1 MDGHEAVRH
10 QRLRV
15 TVTWPGTDTP
25 TDDVRP
31 AQDDAVGADPVAEAF
46 RLWMRSCARAGWV
59 AAVDVEVV
67 AVVAACG
74 RVTAEPMRALWSV
87 PAYRAAAMDGI
98 AVHAADTNTA
108 TPQRPARLL
117 PAEFDLIDT
126 GDLMPDGRDAVIMRE
141 HIRLMNDGSAE
152 IDTSVA
158 PGRHVRPVGEDIHAG
173 QLVLP
178 AGHRIRPVDTA
189 ALAAAGHHAIP
200 IRRQPVVAILP
211 TGDEVRPFG
220 AVLAPGEVLDTNS
233 LMLAGMTEDAGGEA
247 MRLPIVPDRP
257 DQIAAA
263 VAQAAHRADVV
274 LVIAGSSAGRGDHT
288 ATVVRRLGGIAVH
301 GVAMRPGHPVLL
313 GVLSGDRPVP
323 VVGVPGYPASAER
336 AFECFVRPLF
346 RRMVAATGS
355 AGQDGVPARLGCA
368 VSSAQHLDEYVRVRL
383 ARIVDPRTG
392 RDGLVVSP
400 LQRGAGA
407 LNAIVQTEAVLRIPV
422 GATGFAAG
430 AEVRPVPVAG
440 AAFGTQTTIISGLR
454 SPATDALLELRHREI
469 PRGSV
474 QWTESGVRDASEA
487 MAIGLCHAAALV
499 LDQGTEGSA
508 ADPIAALVAR
518 VGAVTVLEIAQTGST
533 SEVLVAPAPTFDL
546 PPIVALRTVL
556 RSTAFR
562 RRLLGCDGYSGRSA
576 GRETWH
582 GPDARRTE

>member
-1 MDGHEAVRH
+1 
-10 QRLRV
+10 V
-15 TVTWPGTDTP
+15 TVTWPRTDTP
-25 TDDVRP
+25 TDDVPP
-31 AQDDAVGADPVAEAF
+31 AQDDAVSADPVAEAF
-46 RLWMRSCARAGWV
+46 RLWMRSCARAGCV

-67 AVVAACG
+67 GVVAAGG
-74 RVTAEPMRALWSV
+74 RVTAEPVRALWSV

-98 AVHAADTNTA
+98 AVHAAETNTA

-126 GDLMPDGRDAVIMRE
+126 GDLMPDGCDAVIMRE
-141 HIRLMNDGSAE
+141 HVRLINDGSAE
-152 IDTSVA
+152 IDASVA
-158 PGRHVRPVGEDIHAG
+158 PGRHVRPVGEDIQAG

-178 AGHRIRPVDTA
+178 AGHRIRPVDAA
-189 ALAAAGHHAIP
+189 ALAAAGHHTIP
-200 IRRQPVVAILP
+200 VRRQPVVAILP
-211 TGDEVRPFG
+211 TGDEVRPIG
-220 AVLAPGEVLDTNS
+220 TVLAPGEVLDTNS
-233 LMLAGMTEDAGGEA
+233 LMLAGMTEEAGGEA
-247 MRLPIVPDRP
+247 VRMPIVPDRP

-263 VAQAAHRADVV
+263 VGQATQRADVV

-288 ATVVRRLGGIAVH
+288 ATVVRRLGQIAVH

-336 AFECFVRPLF
+336 AFECFVRPLL
-346 RRMVAATGS
+346 RRVLEAAGS
-355 AGQDGVPARLGCA
+355 AGEDGVSARLGCA
-368 VSSAQHLDEYVRVRL
+368 VSSAQHLDEYLRVRL

-392 RDGLVVSP
+392 REALVVVP

-407 LNAIVQTEAVLRIPV
+407 LNAIVQTEGVLRIPV

-440 AAFGTQTTIISGLR
+440 AAFDTETTIISGLR
-454 SPATDALLELRHREI
+454 SPATDVLLELRHGEM

-474 QWTESGVRDASEA
+474 QWTESDVRDASEA
-487 MAIGLCHAAALV
+487 LATGLCHAAALA
-499 LDQGTEGSA
+499 LDHGAEGSA
-508 ADPIAALVAR
+508 ADPIAAIVAR
-518 VGAVTVLEIAQTGST
+518 VGAVTVLEIARIGST
-533 SEVLVAPAPTFDL
+533 SEVLVAPAPAFDS

-562 RRLLGCDGYSGRSA
+562 RWLLGCDGYSGCGA

-582 GPDARRTE
+582 GPDARRTQ